1 MSGRTY
7 AADVRAWSLLRSTLA
22 FRLHVSALLAQTD
35 FFRQF
40 TACLRVIRRCHGI
53 IRWQLPTLPIL
64 LRGHVVV
71 GFEMP
76 LAQAPAEVTLGVRV
90 DRAVGLRREFSGGED
105 PCRQSET
112 AT

>member
-22 FRLHVSALLAQTD
+22 FGLHDSALLAQTA

-53 IRWQLPTLPIL
+53 IRRQPPTLPVF
-64 LRGHVVV
+64 LRGHVVIR
-71 GFEMP
+71 FEMP
-76 LAQAPAEVTLGVRV
+76 LEHLELLTVFQTHDV
-90 DRAVGLRREFSGGED
+90 VGCD
-105 PCRQSET
+105 
-112 AT
+112 